1 MHTVSPRFPE
11 NTVVYYK
18 LFAKNGVGFG
28 PESPH
33 LAVLTPQRPT
43 FMPEPENVTVS
54 AFTIQVKWASLTE
67 FE

>member
-1 MHTVSPRFPE
+1 VH
-11 NTVVYYK
+11 YK

-43 FMPEPENVTVS
+43 FMPQPENVTVS
-54 AFTIQVKWASLTE
+54 DFTIQVKWDSLTD